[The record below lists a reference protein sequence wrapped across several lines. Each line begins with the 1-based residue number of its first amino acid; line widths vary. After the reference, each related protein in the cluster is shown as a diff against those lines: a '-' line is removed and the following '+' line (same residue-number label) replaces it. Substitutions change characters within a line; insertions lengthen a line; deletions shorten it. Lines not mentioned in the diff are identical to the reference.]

1 MKTQPNSTKMYGIVV
16 LYQMQTDF
24 FLRALD
30 GIDQKDA
37 QNRLNTQANHIAWIT
52 GSVVSGRFYLA
63 KLLGIDVQSETGDL
77 FENNAGIIADA
88 TYPSLANFKK
98 DWEKISA
105 PLEVALTQVS
115 DDKLNENVEMPGM
128 QITLFDMISFTSY
141 REANCIGQIA
151 LWRRLLGYQ
160 GMKYM

>member
-1 MKTQPNSTKMYGIVV
+1 MKIQPNSTKMYGIVV

-37 QNRLNTQANHIAWIT
+37 QNRLNTQANHMAWIT

-63 KLLGIDVQSETGDL
+63 KLFGIDVQSETGDL

-88 TYPSLANFKK
+88 TYPTLADFKT

-105 PLEVALTQVS
+105 PLEAALTQAS
-115 DDKLNENVEMPGM
+115 DDKLNEKVEMPGM
-128 QITLFDMISFTSY
+128 EITLFDMISFTSY